1 MWHKQHYFHVHAHCS
16 ACWRGMRKI
25 RFQVSGLWFFPE
37 KRWKMSKQQFWCAVD
52 SEERVWAINHL
63 FPQTIFLSSKL
74 MAKSCTMRKGWGGF
88 NEQRKLSSAPA
99 WFGGQPC
106 TLSIRSLWIVSIWFV
121 STNMSSFRY
130 HTMQLVC
137 KAVSFFAFSLSLTP
151 HHHNSHFG
159 PSLWYQWNWKHSHNS
174 HNSPQLTKLTHHDA
188 T

>member
-1 MWHKQHYFHVHAHCS
+1 MCQTTGTLVHYSSFNSSSFILITIVSLHISIDVGLNLRNRKLEEVLLVCVLHKQHYFHVHAHCS

-63 FPQTIFLSSKL
+63 LPQTIVLSSKL

-88 NEQRKLSSAPA
+88 NEQRKLSSAPS

-106 TLSIRSLWIVSIWFV
+106 TLSIRSLWIASIWFV
-121 STNMSSFRY
+121 STNMSSFR
-130 HTMQLVC
+130 
-137 KAVSFFAFSLSLTP
+137 
-151 HHHNSHFG
+151 
-159 PSLWYQWNWKHSHNS
+159 
-174 HNSPQLTKLTHHDA
+174 
-188 T
+188 